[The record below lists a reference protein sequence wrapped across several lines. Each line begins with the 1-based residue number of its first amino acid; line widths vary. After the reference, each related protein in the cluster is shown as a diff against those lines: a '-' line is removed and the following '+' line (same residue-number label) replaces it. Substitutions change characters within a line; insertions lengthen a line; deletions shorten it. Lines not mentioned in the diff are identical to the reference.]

1 MTKLEKPGRWF
12 RFRSAITGRFVRLA
26 QALRHPRTTVREKA
40 GPKK

>member
-12 RFRSAITGRFVRLA
+12 RFRSAITGRFVRMVD
-26 QALRHPRTTVREKA
+26 ALKRPRTTVKEKA